1 MARQHVVLAC
11 ATKETTCS
19 NAEKEEKEKISAD
32 NEKLWHY
39 AVSLLWAEGAW
50 SVGQQ
55 KRVARYQAN
64 PAARDMQAWYAR
76 ATGRN
81 PKTSVVSSQNQI
93 SWCAIIKK
101 RINAQTPCAGFMST
115 FQR

>member
-1 MARQHVVLAC
+1 LAC
-11 ATKETTCS
+11 SAKKTTCS
-19 NAEKEEKEKISAD
+19 DAEKEEKEKITTD
-32 NEKLWHY
+32 DEKLCHY
-39 AVSLLWAEGAW
+39 AVSLPWAEGAG